1 MPAKQTPRAYPVN
14 DSLDDL
20 KSTCETD
27 EGDLTS
33 KLIQLKLG
41 EDDATKVTAALYER
55 VDGVIL
61 GHLIFEE
68 YTDDVDAGSRQAIHQ
83 TNGEPLVCK
92 GQAYVSAEAKN
103 VIVFREKQP

>member
-1 MPAKQTPRAYPVN
+1 MAAKQTPRAYPAN

-27 EGDLTS
+27 EADLTS
-33 KLIQLKLG
+33 KLIKLQLG
-41 EDDATKVTAALYER
+41 ETENSTKVTAGLYER

-68 YTDDVDAGSRQAIHQ
+68 YTTDVDAGSREAIHKTKQ
-83 TNGEPLVCK
+83 EPLVCK
-92 GQAYVSAEAKN
+92 GRAYVSGQPKN
-103 VIVFREKQP
+103 VIVFREKP